1 MGVDAGD
8 CDGDGDLDLYVTNF
22 YGETN
27 TLYLNSGSAEP
38 LLTLQAERGLAA
50 PTVSYLGWGTRF
62 FDFDFDG
69 DLDLFVANGHIYPQV
84 DDASAGGT
92 YAQRNQLFANEGS
105 GAFAAVEGGGPW
117 IARGAK
123 VEPRDHQRRLRPR
136 RRCRSVHDQYR
147 RQPNAL
153 AQ

>member
-27 TLYLNSGSAEP
+27 TLYLNSGDGTFVDATS
-38 LLTLQAERGLAA
+38 ERGLAA

-69 DLDLFVANGHIYPQV
+69 DLDLFVANGHVYPQV
-84 DDASAGGT
+84 DATSAGGR
-92 YAQRNQLFANEGS
+92 YAQRNQLFANEGT
-105 GAFAAVEGGGPW
+105 GAFVAGGRGWPW
-117 IARGAK
+117 ATGAK
-123 VEPRDHQRRLRPR
+123 VEPCDHQRRLRPR
-136 RRCRSVHDQYR
+136 RRCRSLHHQYR
-147 RQPNAL
+147 RQSDAV
-153 AQ
+153 AE